1 MTDKAV
7 SDIDLKPTDSM
18 AAEAKRGLEWRKEFN
33 RGGTEV
39 GVARA
44 RDLSNRKTL
53 SPSTVKRMHS
63 YFSRHEVDK
72 QGQGFSPGEDGYPSA
87 GRIAWALWGGDPGQS
102 WARKKA
108 GQIAREEDK
117 SMNKIFNLTSV
128 FKAQSDDDGTIKIQ
142 GYAST
147 NDTDRAGDVIEKDAW
162 LQGGLDNFKNN
173 PILLFNHD
181 YNSPIGKAT
190 GLEVTD
196 RGLKIDGIISKS
208 AGKIADMV
216 KEGILGA
223 FSVGF
228 RVKDADYIEETD
240 GLRIKDAE
248 LFEVS
253 VVSVPAN
260 QSAIF
265 SVAKS
270 FDTDEEYAD
279 WKKQFV
285 NDPHVETDQPI
296 EGSSK
301 ETANAVF
308 GDNIMSD
315 KDFDLEEFAK
325 EVARKTAAEI
335 QMKQAEEKAA
345 ADAEAKEAA
354 VQAEE
359 VKAAEEAQ
367 LEEKKAEVQAVVQ
380 GVTTGAERLISDL
393 EQRVSKNQ
401 EDLGDVVEELR
412 KEIKEKS
419 QEIQHIRE
427 SKRVF
432 GDRQNSDW
440 KKAFSSDIDDA
451 YFLAK
456 ATGKG
461 YETDFAKNV
470 MQKVNEHSGVAVSS
484 ADFEQTVSSNIERDI
499 QVELVLAPLFREI
512 AMQSATQIL
521 PILPDAGYA
530 EWTANQAASGS
541 SPHGNLEER
550 GDAYG
555 APFAGVDLTERTLS
569 TKKLISQSY
578 LGNETEED
586 AIIPILPLIRESV
599 IRSHARAV
607 ENMILVGNHADGAF
621 GTSGAAPDGLVTLAA
636 ADSDKTQ
643 SSTAFASEAL
653 TAAQLLGARKNMGKY
668 GIRPQDVVY
677 IVSVTEYHNLIA
689 DAAYAD
695 ASQVEGLATKLT
707 GQVGQVYGSPVIVCD
722 EFATAAVS
730 KYYAIA
736 VNTRNFVIPRLR
748 GVTVESDYEVA
759 NQRRVLVASQRLGF
773 TDIINGATDK
783 WALQYKAS

>member
-1 MTDKAV
+1 
-7 SDIDLKPTDSM
+7 
-18 AAEAKRGLEWRKEFN
+18 
-33 RGGTEV
+33 
-39 GVARA
+39 
-44 RDLSNRKTL
+44 
-53 SPSTVKRMHS
+53 
-63 YFSRHEVDK
+63 
-72 QGQGFSPGEDGYPSA
+72 
-87 GRIAWALWGGDPGQS
+87 
-102 WARKKA
+102 
-108 GQIAREEDK
+108 
-117 SMNKIFNLTSV
+117 MNKIFNLTSV
-128 FKAQSDDDGTIKIQ
+128 FKAQPSDDGSVKIR

-162 LQGGLDNFKNN
+162 LKGGLDNFKSN

-181 YNSPIGKAT
+181 YDTPIGKAT
-190 GLEVTD
+190 ALEVTEY
-196 RGLKIDGIISKS
+196 GLKIEGMISKS
-208 AGKIADMV
+208 AGKIAEMV

-228 RVKDADYIEETD
+228 RIKDADNIEETD

-285 NDPHVETDQPI
+285 NDPHVEIDQS
-296 EGSSK
+296 EKDSSK

-308 GDNIMSD
+308 GENIMSD

-335 QMKQAEEKAA
+335 QMKQAEEATAAKAEAEKVA
-345 ADAEAKEAA
+345 ADAE
-354 VQAEE
+354 VQ
-359 VKAAEEAQ
+359 KAAEEAE

-393 EQRVSKNQ
+393 EERVSKNQ

-412 KEIKEKS
+412 NEIKEKS

-432 GDRQNSDW
+432 GDRQAGDW
-440 KKAFSSDIDDA
+440 KKAFEQDIDEA

-461 YETDFAKNV
+461 YETSFAKDV
-470 MQKVNEHSGVAVSS
+470 MQKVNEHSGVQVSS
-484 ADFEQTVSSNIERDI
+484 ADFEQEVSSNIERDI

-512 AMQSATQIL
+512 QMRSATQIL

-530 EWTANQAASGS
+530 EFTTNQAASGS
-541 SPHGNLEER
+541 SPHGNLAQR

-555 APFAGVDLTERTLS
+555 TPWGGVDLAERTLS

-607 ENMILVGNHADGAF
+607 ENMILAGNHADGAF
-621 GTSGAAPDGLVTLAA
+621 GTGGAAPDGIITLAA

-643 SSTAFASEAL
+643 SATAFASEKL
-653 TAAQLLGARKNMGKY
+653 TAAQLLAARKNMGKY
-668 GIRPQDVVY
+668 GIRPDQVVY
-677 IVSVTEYHNLIA
+677 IVSVAEYHNLIA

-707 GQVGQVYGSPVIVCD
+707 GEVGRVYGSPVIVSD
-722 EFATAAVS
+722 EFAAAAVS
-730 KYYAIA
+730 KYYAVA

-773 TDIINGATDK
+773 VDIINGATNK

>member
-1 MTDKAV
+1 
-7 SDIDLKPTDSM
+7 
-18 AAEAKRGLEWRKEFN
+18 
-33 RGGTEV
+33 
-39 GVARA
+39 
-44 RDLSNRKTL
+44 
-53 SPSTVKRMHS
+53 
-63 YFSRHEVDK
+63 
-72 QGQGFSPGEDGYPSA
+72 
-87 GRIAWALWGGDPGQS
+87 
-102 WARKKA
+102 
-108 GQIAREEDK
+108 
-117 SMNKIFNLTSV
+117 MNKIFNLTSV
-128 FKAQSDDDGTIKIQ
+128 FKAQPSDDGSVKIR

-162 LQGGLDNFKNN
+162 LKGGLDNFKSN

-181 YNSPIGKAT
+181 YDTPIGKAT
-190 GLEVTD
+190 ALEVTEY
-196 RGLKIDGIISKS
+196 GLKIEGMISKS
-208 AGKIADMV
+208 AGKIAEMV

-228 RVKDADYIEETD
+228 RIKDADNIEETD

-285 NDPHVETDQPI
+285 NDPHVEIDQS
-296 EGSSK
+296 EKDSSK

-308 GDNIMSD
+308 GENIMSD

-335 QMKQAEEKAA
+335 QMKQAEEATAAKAEAEKVA
-345 ADAEAKEAA
+345 ADAE
-354 VQAEE
+354 VQ
-359 VKAAEEAQ
+359 KAAEEAE

-393 EQRVSKNQ
+393 EERVSKNQ

-412 KEIKEKS
+412 NEIKEKS

-432 GDRQNSDW
+432 GDRQAGDW
-440 KKAFSSDIDDA
+440 KKAFEQDIDEA

-461 YETDFAKNV
+461 YETSFAKDV
-470 MQKVNEHSGVAVSS
+470 MQKVNEHSGVQVSS
-484 ADFEQTVSSNIERDI
+484 ADFEQEVSSNIERDI

-512 AMQSATQIL
+512 QMRSATQIL

-530 EWTANQAASGS
+530 EFTTNQAASGS
-541 SPHGNLEER
+541 SPHGNLAQR

-555 APFAGVDLTERTLS
+555 TPWGGVDLAERTLS

-607 ENMILVGNHADGAF
+607 ENMILAGNHADGAF
-621 GTSGAAPDGLVTLAA
+621 GTGGAAPDGIITLAA

-643 SSTAFASEAL
+643 SATAFASEKL
-653 TAAQLLGARKNMGKY
+653 TAAQLLAARKNMGKY
-668 GIRPQDVVY
+668 GIRPDQVVY
-677 IVSVTEYHNLIA
+677 IVSVAEYNNLIA

-707 GQVGQVYGSPVIVCD
+707 GEVGRVYGSPVIVCD
-722 EFATAAVS
+722 EFAAAAVS
-730 KYYAIA
+730 KFYAVA

-773 TDIINGATDK
+773 VDIINGATNK

>member
-1 MTDKAV
+1 
-7 SDIDLKPTDSM
+7 
-18 AAEAKRGLEWRKEFN
+18 
-33 RGGTEV
+33 
-39 GVARA
+39 
-44 RDLSNRKTL
+44 
-53 SPSTVKRMHS
+53 
-63 YFSRHEVDK
+63 
-72 QGQGFSPGEDGYPSA
+72 
-87 GRIAWALWGGDPGQS
+87 
-102 WARKKA
+102 
-108 GQIAREEDK
+108 
-117 SMNKIFNLTSV
+117 MNKIFNLTSV
-128 FKAQSDDDGTIKIQ
+128 FKAQPSDDGSVKIR

-162 LQGGLDNFKNN
+162 LKGGLDNFKSN

-181 YNSPIGKAT
+181 YNTPIGKAT
-190 GLEVTD
+190 ALEVTEY
-196 RGLKIDGIISKS
+196 GLKIEGMISKS
-208 AGKIADMV
+208 AGKIAEMV

-228 RVKDADYIEETD
+228 RIKDADNIEETD

-285 NDPHVETDQPI
+285 NDPHVEIDQS
-296 EGSSK
+296 EKDSSK

-308 GDNIMSD
+308 GENIMSD

-335 QMKQAEEKAA
+335 QMKQAEEATAAKAEAEKVA
-345 ADAEAKEAA
+345 ADAE
-354 VQAEE
+354 VQ
-359 VKAAEEAQ
+359 KAAEEAE

-393 EQRVSKNQ
+393 EERVSKNQ

-412 KEIKEKS
+412 NEIKEKS

-432 GDRQNSDW
+432 GDRQTNDW
-440 KKAFSSDIDDA
+440 KKAFEQDIDEA

-461 YETDFAKNV
+461 YETSFAKDV
-470 MQKVNEHSGVAVSS
+470 MQKVNEHSGVQVSS
-484 ADFEQTVSSNIERDI
+484 ADFEQEVSSNIERDI

-512 AMQSATQIL
+512 QMRSATQIL

-530 EWTANQAASGS
+530 EFTTNQAASGS
-541 SPHGNLEER
+541 SPHGNLAQR

-555 APFAGVDLTERTLS
+555 TPWGGVDLAERTLS

-607 ENMILVGNHADGAF
+607 ENMILVGNSADGAF
-621 GTSGAAPDGLVTLAA
+621 GTGGAAPDGIITLAA

-643 SSTAFASEAL
+643 SATAFASEKL
-653 TAAQLLGARKNMGKY
+653 TAAQLLAARKNMGKY
-668 GIRPQDVVY
+668 GIRPDQVVY
-677 IVSVTEYHNLIA
+677 IVSVAEYHNLIA
-689 DAAYAD
+689 DSAYAD

-707 GQVGQVYGSPVIVCD
+707 GEVGRVYGSPVIVSD
-722 EFATAAVS
+722 EFAAAAVS
-730 KYYAIA
+730 KYYAVA
-736 VNTRNFVIPRLR
+736 VNTRNYVIPRLL
-748 GVTVESDYEVA
+748 GDTVEREYEVA

-773 TDIINGATDK
+773 VDIINGATNK